1 MQKVPRRGVIPHA
14 TVIPIVLTV
23 LHSGTK
29 YTANKLLTGAD
40 RSMRNIY
47 KDLASEREIERE
59 TARERERE
67 RGQLR
72 ATTRRSHA
80 LSLSFSL
87 WAPKYTHQKN
97 AFSCCA
103 AAGMKISAHDFPYT
117 RSVFL
122 WQRAESHTLA
132 KRDATWKT
140 TTWKSGKLRRQ
151 CVVYHDDGCV
161 FAKFKNKTR
170 DRVGE

>member
-59 TARERERE
+59 TAR
-67 RGQLR
+67 
-72 ATTRRSHA
+72 ATESDHTAISRA
-80 LSLSFSL
+80 LSLSL

-122 WQRAESHTLA
+122 
-132 KRDATWKT
+132 
-140 TTWKSGKLRRQ
+140 
-151 CVVYHDDGCV
+151 
-161 FAKFKNKTR
+161 
-170 DRVGE
+170 